1 MHTKPAPDIERQPMS
16 DETPSVRITMR
27 ELYDAIVRI
36 DQKVTSLA
44 EGRIHDE
51 QQRQAMNKRIDDIE
65 TTLESLRARV
75 LAWPSLA
82 GAAAVV
88 AIIVALVPKFTQ

>member
-1 MHTKPAPDIERQPMS
+1 MA
-16 DETPSVRITMR
+16 DESPVVRITMR

-44 EGRIHDE
+44 EGRVHD
-51 QQRQAMNKRIDDIE
+51 QVQRDEMSKRIDDIE
-65 TTLESLRARV
+65 RTLESLRTRV
-75 LAWPSLA
+75 MAWPSLA

-88 AIIVALVPKFTQ
+88 AIIVAIVPRLTS

>member
-1 MHTKPAPDIERQPMS
+1 MIDEPTPA
-16 DETPSVRITMR
+16 VRITMR

-36 DQKVTSLA
+36 DQKVTSLT
-44 EGRIHDE
+44 EGRANDE
-51 QQRQAMNKRIDDIE
+51 RQRDQMSRRIDDIE
-65 TTLESLRARV
+65 KTLESLRARV

-88 AIIVALVPKFTQ
+88 AIVVALFTRFAS